1 MGRETIYST
10 VGAQCRQGRE
20 QRVIRDD
27 TGVEVKSQT
36 MEGFCALL

>member
-1 MGRETIYST
+1 M
-10 VGAQCRQGRE
+10 VGAQCRQGRQ

-27 TGVEVKSQT
+27 TGMEVKSQT